1 MLPRYIMIAM
11 TIISSVRVIDEIVY
25 GDARLLCAT
34 CEILLRSTLLQ
45 KTDSSRDDVTLC
57 NIRALSPPNLFCVIT
72 KRDKLAAT
80 KWKKISCNER
90 SLLGILMNAS
100 ILKPRH

>member
-1 MLPRYIMIAM
+1 MIATVILSAVERRSCTTRDYYTRNII
-11 TIISSVRVIDEIVY
+11 TIDTFAKS
-25 GDARLLCAT
+25 
-34 CEILLRSTLLQ
+34 
-45 KTDSSRDDVTLC
+45 DSSRDDATLC

-72 KRDKLAAT
+72 KRDNPAAT

>member
-1 MLPRYIMIAM
+1 MIAM
-11 TIISSVRVIDEIVY
+11 AIISAVSSGDPARDRVW
-25 GDARLLCAT
+25 RCAIIMRDT
-34 CEILLRSTLLQ
+34 RNIITIGTFAES
-45 KTDSSRDDVTLC
+45 DSSCDDVTLC
-57 NIRALSPPNLFCVIT
+57 NMRALSPPNLFCVIT
-72 KRDKLAAT
+72 KRDKPAAT